1 MASQQVLTPAPTQP
15 CVTRNRSGYVASLE
29 ARIKELVGADSSR
42 QSMER
47 QIERSNEPIQHRYRS
62 PAPLVSPY
70 CRKRRRHTDRRGS
83 QTDARSGSDLE
94 SNHNSASIPRSSSLS
109 PSRSRRSSPTG
120 FQDYHQTLPE
130 PVRHSSPRLS
140 RGQSNRSY
148 LPSNSQLVDRL
159 PAAKELGTVY
169 RVHPLGYSP
178 HQESAD
184 PTTTRQHEIVTEG
197 SVLNTAAVGPTSYL
211 LPSLDER
218 RILLDRILEHT
229 NTAFPI
235 LHGPTL
241 RRDLESVYHREPGT
255 PPTDYATCL
264 LFRQFSPSRSS
275 SDPRGVSLRAR
286 LCGVRCSRQRGV
298 RLVSTEGQHRIS

>member
-1 MASQQVLTPAPTQP
+1 MALQQVLTLAPTQP

-62 PAPLVSPY
+62 PEPLVSPHR
-70 CRKRRRHTDRRGS
+70 RKRRRHTDRRGS

-94 SNHNSASIPRSSSLS
+94 SNHNSASIARSSSRS
-109 PSRSRRSSPTG
+109 PDRSRRSSPTG
-120 FQDYHQTLPE
+120 FQDLHPTLPE
-130 PVRHSSPRLS
+130 PVRHSSPRLP

-178 HQESAD
+178 HQQSAD
-184 PTTTRQHEIVTEG
+184 PTTTRQHETVTEG
-197 SVLNTAAVGPTSYL
+197 SVSNTAAVGPTSNL

-241 RRDLESVYHREPGT
+241 QRDLESVYHREQGT

-264 LFRQFSPSRSS
+264 LFRQFSPSRFS

-298 RLVSTEGQHRIS
+298 RLVPTEGRHRIS